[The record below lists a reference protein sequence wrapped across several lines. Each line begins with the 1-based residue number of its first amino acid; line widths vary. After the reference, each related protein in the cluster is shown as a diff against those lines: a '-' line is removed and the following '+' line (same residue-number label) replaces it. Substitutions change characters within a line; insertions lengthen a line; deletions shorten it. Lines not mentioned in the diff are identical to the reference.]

1 MSKANDVEDLLGET
15 TPAKKTK
22 AKAAPAKEAA
32 PAAKKTASKKSTI
45 DVLAEQT
52 VAKKATAKKAA
63 VKEEAP
69 AKAPKAKAEPKE
81 RVAKEPVTFAEGERD
96 EIIKRIKANCKKPIN
111 SKDLAA
117 KLGIDTRKLRPCLY
131 TAQKR
136 GIVDLEPGAS
146 PVAGMTVSLAAAA

>member
-15 TPAKKTK
+15 TPAKKAPAK
-22 AKAAPAKEAA
+22 KAATKEAA
-32 PAAKKTASKKSTI
+32 PAAKKAP
-45 DVLAEQT
+45 
-52 VAKKATAKKAA
+52 AKKAA
-63 VKEEAP
+63 AEEPAKKAPAKKAAAKEEAP

-96 EIIKRIKANCKKPIN
+96 ELIKRIKANCKKPIN
-111 SKDLAA
+111 SRDLAA

-146 PVAGMTVSLAAAA
+146 PVAGMTVSLAAA

>member
-22 AKAAPAKEAA
+22 TKAAPAKEAA
-32 PAAKKTASKKSTI
+32 PAAKKSAKKEAT
-45 DVLAEQT
+45 EEP
-52 VAKKATAKKAA
+52 AKKAPAKKSQVEVA
-63 VKEEAP
+63 KE
-69 AKAPKAKAEPKE
+69 AKASKAKAAAEPKE
-81 RVAKEPVTFAEGERD
+81 KVAKEPVTFAEGERD
-96 EIIKRIKANCKKPIN
+96 ELIKRIKANCKKPIN
-111 SKDLAA
+111 SRDLAA